1 MQKVLDFTIRIQYY
15 YYTTFL
21 SYLLRRGVMRQHIG
35 DRIRDAREASG
46 LLQAALARKLHVTP
60 RTIQRWEKGEQIPDA
75 DKILKIAHLAHIQS
89 QWLLTGDGAMYAP
102 EGDIDD
108 HRAEVNLRRVGL
120 VKVPLLASVP
130 GGQPALIFHPDFVER
145 YVVIDD
151 VKDPSAIGLVVRGQ
165 SMAPK
170 LEEGDIIIVSPKRES
185 RNGDIC
191 VVRVGDEDTVKRI
204 KFEDQFIHLIPLNRD
219 FEPMVV
225 HRKDVSFIWKV
236 VRVIKEL

>member
-1 MQKVLDFTIRIQYY
+1 
-15 YYTTFL
+15 
-21 SYLLRRGVMRQHIG
+21 MRHHIG
-35 DRIRDAREASG
+35 ERIRSAREACS
-46 LLQAALARKLHVTP
+46 LLQAALARRIHVTA

-75 DKILKIAHLAHIQS
+75 DKILKIAQLTHVQS
-89 QWLLTGDGAMYAP
+89 QWLLTGEGNMYTP
-102 EGDIDD
+102 EQHAVD
-108 HRAEVNLRRVGL
+108 HQSEMNLQHVGL

-151 VKDPSAIGLVVRGQ
+151 VKDPSAIGLIVRGQ

-170 LEEGDIIIVSPKRES
+170 LEEGDIIIVSPKREARS
-185 RNGDIC
+185 GDIC

-204 KFEDQFIHLIPLNRD
+204 KFEEQFIHLIPLNRD

>member
-1 MQKVLDFTIRIQYY
+1 
-15 YYTTFL
+15 
-21 SYLLRRGVMRQHIG
+21 MRQHIG
-35 DRIRDAREASG
+35 DRIRNAREAGG
-46 LLQAALARKLHVTP
+46 LLQAALGRKLHVTA

-75 DKILKIAHLAHIQS
+75 DKILKIAHLTHVQS
-89 QWLLTGDGAMYAP
+89 QWLLTGNGNMYAP
-102 EGDIDD
+102 ENHFVD
-108 HRAEVNLRRVGL
+108 HTAEENLQRVGL

-170 LEEGDIIIVSPKRES
+170 LEEGDIIIVSPKREARS
-185 RNGDIC
+185 GDIC
-191 VVRVGDEDTVKRI
+191 VVRVGEEDTVKRV
-204 KFEDQFIHLIPLNRD
+204 KFDDQFIHLIPLNRD

-225 HRKDVSFIWKV
+225 HKKDISFIWKV